1 MRRSERNELYKCNT
15 KGLIDLMNDPRYMN
29 NKNNQFGAVLGYL
42 ARHGMS
48 NGNSKGEFLDLVY
61 AARNEFIAQAAKQH
75 VGAKGKVAYD
85 QLGPGDAKLKAFIR
99 DPLAVLQREMK
110 GFAERKE
117 NFAADEDP
125 DIIEYYSR
133 LKTNADILS
142 IELGADV
149 DHTRSHPENTDLV
162 DVMNRLNKKIPENAT
177 TPEETLKKANSG
189 FFGTL
194 FRRQSKE
201 FTAFKTAFDQ
211 FRDPTKVLNSG
222 NVGNLEEKTT
232 AYLKHL
238 NPAFEYKK
246 GMDKEAFLAN
256 LSKGQK
262 ARAEFALNVLDSIA
276 EHKEMKPYMENVD
289 NAIKGKPVKEIAE
302 PKAEVNDPKIQDQ
315 FQNQIAVEL
324 GEAKESNDI
333 VKEEPAEEKVAE
345 NGPEMSN

>member
-15 KGLIDLMNDPRYMN
+15 KGLINLMNDPRYIN

-42 ARHGMS
+42 ARHGMYK
-48 NGNSKGEFLDLVY
+48 GNTKGEFLDLVY
-61 AARNEFIAQAAKQH
+61 AARNEFIAQAAKAH
-75 VGAKGKVAYD
+75 VGAKDKVAYD
-85 QLGPGDAKLKAFIR
+85 QLGPGDAKLKAFIQN
-99 DPLAVLQREMK
+99 PLPVLQREMK

-117 NFAADEDP
+117 NFAEDEDP
-125 DIIEYYSR
+125 DIVEYYGR

-142 IELGADV
+142 IELGADY
-149 DHTRSHPENTDLV
+149 DPTISHPDKVEIA
-162 DVMNRLNKKIPENAT
+162 DVMNRLTKKIPENANS
-177 TPEETLKKANSG
+177 PEEALKKANSG

-201 FTAFKTAFDQ
+201 FTAFKAAFDQ
-211 FRDPTKVLNSG
+211 FRDPTKVFNSG
-222 NVGNLEEKTT
+222 NVDNLESKTT

-302 PKAEVNDPKIQDQ
+302 PKAEVNDPKIQNQ
-315 FQNQIAVEL
+315 FQNQIAIEL
-324 GEAKESNDI
+324 NEPMENNDI
-333 VKEEPAEEKVAE
+333 VKEEPAEEKVVE
-345 NGPEMSN
+345 NGQEMSN